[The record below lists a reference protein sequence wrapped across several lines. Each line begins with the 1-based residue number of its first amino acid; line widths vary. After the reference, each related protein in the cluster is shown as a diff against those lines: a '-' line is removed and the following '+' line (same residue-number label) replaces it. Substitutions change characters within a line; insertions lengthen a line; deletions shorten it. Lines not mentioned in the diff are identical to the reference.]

1 MSDELRQKIRMAQVH
16 AGERAVIE
24 HLRGMGLAD
33 GALVDGPQET
43 PRFVPDPA
51 IDNSYTGQIAT
62 LRKERD
68 ELREALRRLYRGYVV
83 TLENGRD
90 RIITLGGDCDP
101 VDRMEREDPLLHDMR
116 ALLSRID
123 GGGT

>member
-1 MSDELRQKIRMAQVH
+1 MSQKVVVSAEQLASLFEHSRNAGTLTAWCAAAIQWAHDAEAQGIQLVSDI
-16 AGERAVIE
+16 AAVK
-24 HLRGMGLAD
+24 R
-33 GALVDGPQET
+33 
-43 PRFVPDPA
+43 
-51 IDNSYTGQIAT
+51 
-62 LRKERD
+62 ERD

>member
-1 MSDELRQKIRMAQVH
+1 VCWTFWVRDMS
-16 AGERAVIE
+16 
-24 HLRGMGLAD
+24 
-33 GALVDGPQET
+33 ET
-43 PRFVPDPA
+43 PETNKAAFPILSPLQSGTMDVVA
-51 IDNSYTGQIAT
+51 AEVA
-62 LRKERD
+62 RKLERERD

>member
-1 MSDELRQKIRMAQVH
+1 MSETPEGAFTPFAHEELTKFYAEWPGGMDEVESA
-16 AGERAVIE
+16 
-24 HLRGMGLAD
+24 LRGW
-33 GALVDGPQET
+33 
-43 PRFVPDPA
+43 R
-51 IDNSYTGQIAT
+51 
-62 LRKERD
+62 ERVQKAEREVD

>member
-1 MSDELRQKIRMAQVH
+1 MSDSDD
-16 AGERAVIE
+16 
-24 HLRGMGLAD
+24 GLLHD
-33 GALVDGPQET
+33 RCHVDDGPVRAGTATRVSET
-43 PRFVPDPA
+43 PETTAAFEAACNLGSGTRA
-51 IDNSYTGQIAT
+51 LAHMLIHSMK
-62 LRKERD
+62 LERERD

-123 GGGT
+123 GRVT